1 MDFSQGI
8 LARTGKRKSVK
19 KTVPRSPLQRNSTQ
33 SLGCSRDEALWSN
46 SDLQQ
51 QASSLHPQPP
61 RRSRPPYRA
70 PSHQSRMNEKDPIR
84 IFEGLSNSKT
94 TRAPHFCIQN
104 YAISPATHLPNRE
117 CRLPGRLETTINEDP
132 RDTKFN
138 LPKYLTIKHILDNSL
153 VGLCKLPEPAKSL
166 VDLSSTAY
174 YDPVTG

>member
-19 KTVPRSPLQRNSTQ
+19 KTVPRSP
-33 SLGCSRDEALWSN
+33 
-46 SDLQQ
+46 
-51 QASSLHPQPP
+51 
-61 RRSRPPYRA
+61 
-70 PSHQSRMNEKDPIR
+70 
-84 IFEGLSNSKT
+84 
-94 TRAPHFCIQN
+94 IQN

-132 RDTKFN
+132 RDPKCK
-138 LPKYLTIKHILDNSL
+138 LPRHLTIKHILDNSV